1 MLFNYRCR
9 LVKQEGG
16 LIPIHIEYNSLWGR
30 VNLKNTIPKR
40 IHIIG
45 SVGSGKTT
53 LAKELST
60 ILNYPF
66 YELDNVV
73 WIRGKSGDI
82 RRTEKEREDY
92 LNSIINSKTWIIE
105 GVHNEDWMANS
116 FRYADLI
123 IFLDT
128 NYVLRTYRIIK
139 RFVFQKLRLEDSNY
153 KPTFKIFLKMFK
165 WNRYFEEVGKPN
177 FFNKFGRYSDK
188 LLVITDKKQVCEKL
202 HLK

>member
-1 MLFNYRCR
+1 
-9 LVKQEGG
+9 
-16 LIPIHIEYNSLWGR
+16 
-30 VNLKNTIPKR
+30 LKNKIPKR

-53 LAKELST
+53 LAKELSF
-60 ILNYPF
+60 ILNVPF

-73 WIRGKSGDI
+73 WIRGKSGDV
-82 RRTEKEREDY
+82 RRTDKEREDY
-92 LNSIINSKTWIIE
+92 LNSIISSKTWIIE
-105 GVHNEDWMANS
+105 GIHNEDWVANS

-128 NYVLRTYRIIK
+128 KYPLRTYRIIK
-139 RFVFQKLRLEDSNY
+139 RFVFQKLCLEDSNY
-153 KPTFKIFLKMFK
+153 KPTLKIFFKMFK

-188 LLVITDKKQVCEKL
+188 LLVITDKEQVCEKS